1 MAAAPP
7 AEHLAA
13 AVRALRYALA
23 FMDEG
28 DRQAAG
34 GSPAD
39 ARGVDMTVDD
49 ALALAPALA
58 LLLVTA
64 RRELAS
70 LRLVTD
76 DPAEL
81 DRCARE
87 MLEQQLEH
95 LELAAAF
102 ADVDAEMQGAPD
114 AV

>member
-1 MAAAPP
+1 MAGALP
-7 AEHLAA
+7 AEQLAA
-13 AVRALRYALA
+13 AARALRYALA
-23 FMDEG
+23 VMDEG

-81 DRCARE
+81 TRRARE
-87 MLEQQLEH
+87 MLEQQLEDM
-95 LELAAAF
+95 EVSATFAA
-102 ADVDAEMQGAPD
+102 VEAEVRGD
-114 AV
+114 G